1 MQQAFADFLVI
12 FFQGYSGSSGF
23 GLGDRSNFTSS
34 LGQGGS
40 SLSYTNSLQTSGL
53 VPMGGVSQMQVNRVV
68 PGMMQLPSGTTQLTS
83 LRGSSGFSSIGST
96 LQAESLS
103 HQTGQAISIFGVDQY
118 EPTPINPH
126 AQIKVAASDGVTMA
140 PLRRG
145 IQRDDSFTF
154 EHLFTKEK
162 VAQDKPS
169 KKMDGSS
176 QHLSAM
182 SFSIG
187 DMTDASNLS
196 AVFEDSMRVS
206 DPPSIYHKFDPNKM
220 LPSANNVPETG
231 QRKKPAAEMSVASS
245 FGSLGLESSMM
256 HMSFR
261 SGLDDDKEGG

>member
-1 MQQAFADFLVI
+1 L
-12 FFQGYSGSSGF
+12 
-23 GLGDRSNFTSS
+23 T
-34 LGQGGS
+34 
-40 SLSYTNSLQTSGL
+40 YTNSLQTSGL

-68 PGMMQLPSGTTQLTS
+68 PGMMQLPSGTTQLTA

-96 LQAESLS
+96 LQAESIS
-103 HQTGQAISIFGVDQY
+103 HQTFGVDQY
-118 EPTPINPH
+118 EPTPINPN

-206 DPPSIYHKFDPNKM
+206 DHTSVHHKFDANKM
-220 LPSANNVPETG
+220 LPPANNAPETG

-261 SGLDDDKEGG
+261 SGLEDDKEGR